1 MKFSIIV
8 PVYNVEKYLDKC
20 LKSLN
25 EQSYSNFD
33 VIVVNDGSSD
43 NSQNIIDKYV
53 NNNHRF
59 KSFVKKNGGL
69 SDARNFGL
77 NYVSGDYILFVDGD
91 DYLDKDLLS
100 KLNQTLIDD
109 PVDIVRFNCLLEDE
123 NGIKLSEE
131 RYVDY
136 KNKKMEDAIQELIT
150 RQFVEA
156 ACFYSYKASFWKKHD
171 FKFKTG
177 RLHEDYGLIPL
188 VLYYADTI
196 SSMNYVGYHYIQRN
210 GSITSS
216 NNYDKVV
223 KKSFDTYYQY
233 CDILKDLNDKPNDI
247 KKVAILTYLTE
258 CLIIKGKW
266 LKGKEYKKYYSM
278 LKKDKVYKNIATY
291 NIKKKIKKIVSF
303 IDYKLYVILFK

>member
-20 LKSLN
+20 LKSLS

-59 KSFVKKNGGL
+59 KSFTKKNGGL

-100 KLNQTLIDD
+100 KLNQILIGD
-109 PVDIVRFNCLLEDE
+109 PVDIVRFNCLLEDD
-123 NGIKLSEE
+123 NGVKLSEE
-131 RYVDY
+131 SYVDY
-136 KNKKMEDAIQELIT
+136 KNKKMEDAIKELIT

-156 ACFYSYKASFWKKHD
+156 AF
-171 FKFKTG
+171 TVI
-177 RLHEDYGLIPL
+177 RLHFGRNMILNLML
-188 VLYYADTI
+188 VDF
-196 SSMNYVGYHYIQRN
+196 M
-210 GSITSS
+210 
-216 NNYDKVV
+216 
-223 KKSFDTYYQY
+223 
-233 CDILKDLNDKPNDI
+233 
-247 KKVAILTYLTE
+247 
-258 CLIIKGKW
+258 
-266 LKGKEYKKYYSM
+266 
-278 LKKDKVYKNIATY
+278 
-291 NIKKKIKKIVSF
+291 KIMVSF
-303 IDYKLYVILFK
+303 HLFYIMLIQYRV